1 MEMLLA
7 IGATAAVGVTS
18 HRVTSRPCRATPAC
32 RSTSWWYSALA
43 LIRAVGSDARR
54 ALRDTYAGHSRAPI
68 GGKPDPWSAE
78 GGRPLSAGSADDARR
93 HKSNKILP
101 SCLPIDPTPLVMME

>member
-43 LIRAVGSDARR
+43 VIRAVGSDARR

-78 GGRPLSAGSADDARR
+78 VADRSQRGAPTTRAVTKVIRFSPHASLSTQPRS
-93 HKSNKILP
+93 L
-101 SCLPIDPTPLVMME
+101 